1 MEEKFNFKMDL
12 NSELGKK
19 LVDFLGS
26 ILKNQEEVKED
37 SVNSTK
43 SEEQEKTE
51 EENSLFNDLLN
62 ILENVNKR
70 ENSCKCQEQ
79 CQENDKCCGEWPK
92 DDKDNK
98 SADLENQGVFPKIK
112 YIYIDPCCPCFDSQK
127 DDKKENSE
135 NDTEK
140 DYEQDFLNLKKEY
153 QELKRKYL
161 DLQEVY
167 KEQMYAYEKAYMDI
181 LNEIDNL
188 KIELSNKTEDLENL
202 KVKYID
208 NLKYSIEKENA
219 QVPLEKSS
227 SYTDEVKFGDNIF
240 NLFLIFLANR
250 ISKQTPVTFSENYEF
265 LNNRFKK
272 ELNMYEA
279 EHGELQLFEKICF
292 LIVCAH
298 NIYEEIKFPVT
309 PGLRTRWKFLL
320 EDTKEQF

>member
-140 DYEQDFLNLKKEY
+140 DFLNLKKEY

-161 DLQEVY
+161 DFQEVY

-292 LIVCAH
+292 LIVCAY